1 MTLDEQFLQHLGGVR
16 TNSLRELLQVTN
28 VGLDEENMHSLIPHS
43 PYFYTDQICKL
54 ATSKQHCFSVLSSN
68 IESINAKFCE
78 LEIFVEQLNQLNF
91 KFSAICLQESW
102 LSTDDDI
109 SPFQLDGY
117 TCISQG
123 KTSSNKGGLIIYLNT
138 SPFKTLTNLKPGRGN
153 TFMCMGEVFPNN

>member
-1 MTLDEQFLQHLGGVR
+1 MSAFEKMRKSVKKKSTMTIDEQFLQHLGGVR
-16 TNSLRELLQVTN
+16 TNSLRELLQVTY

-43 PYFYTDQICKL
+43 PYFDTDQICKL
-54 ATSKQHCFSVLSSN
+54 ATSKQHCFSILSSN
-68 IESINAKFCE
+68 IESINAKFGE

-91 KFSAICLQESW
+91 KFSAICLQDSW

-123 KTSSNKGGLIIYLNT
+123 KTSSNIYKWN
-138 SPFKTLTNLKPGRGN
+138 F
-153 TFMCMGEVFPNN
+153 